1 MSEGHHWLLP
11 GGRRLFWNA
20 AVPTE
25 LGRGEAAGRW
35 LYRRPFDAEA
45 VAVKPE
51 TRRNL
56 EILPPAIVTVA
67 GVARRFAVTGRLD
80 ILADPGVRIDV
91 VALALMGRDR
101 RAPEETLRDR
111 HGVGTVHVITSQ
123 VVAEAMD

>member
-1 MSEGHHWLLP
+1 M
-11 GGRRLFWNA
+11 R
-20 AVPTE
+20 
-25 LGRGEAAGRW
+25 EAACAW
-35 LYRRPFDAEA
+35 CYARPLAAEA
-45 VAVKPE
+45 GAAEPE
-51 TRRNL
+51 LRRNL

-101 RAPEETLRDR
+101 RAPEETRRDR

-123 VVAEAMD
+123 VVEEAMD